1 MRTGIFG
8 GTFNPIHLAHLR
20 IAEEAREACGLDR
33 VLFLPAA
40 LPPHKQSATDTPF
53 KHRLAMVEAAVA
65 DHPGFIASDL
75 EAQRTGASYSVDTL
89 EALQQLYP
97 DDSLYFIIGLDS
109 FCDIASWK
117 NYPRLFELANIV
129 VAHRPDYGNDDPRT
143 LLPVALSDQFCYDKG
158 SVNLRHKCG
167 NELIFVGETR
177 LAIASTTLR
186 DQVAQKRSIRYLV
199 PPSVEAYIQTHN
211 LYSEKEDNA

>member
-53 KHRLAMVEAAVA
+53 KHRLAMVAAAVA

-117 NYPRLFELANIV
+117 NYLSGIRGT
-129 VAHRPDYGNDDPRT
+129 VAHPRT
-143 LLPVALSDQFCYDKG
+143 QRRRRPAG
-158 SVNLRHKCG
+158 PLRRTGHLQ
-167 NELIFVGETR
+167 E
-177 LAIASTTLR
+177 
-186 DQVAQKRSIRYLV
+186 
-199 PPSVEAYIQTHN
+199 
-211 LYSEKEDNA
+211 